1 MTRWVDGAA
10 SLSSS
15 VIGLLIMEG
24 THSWP
29 ADIGASV
36 ALMVAYL
43 ALVEPRV
50 RSWEAKRRRECDE
63 APDGRLT
70 THH

>member
-1 MTRWVDGAA
+1 
-10 SLSSS
+10 
-15 VIGLLIMEG
+15 MEG
-24 THSWP
+24 THSWS

-36 ALMVAYL
+36 ALMVAPPL
-43 ALVEPRV
+43 IEPRV
-50 RSWEAKRRRECDE
+50 RSWEAKRRREYDE